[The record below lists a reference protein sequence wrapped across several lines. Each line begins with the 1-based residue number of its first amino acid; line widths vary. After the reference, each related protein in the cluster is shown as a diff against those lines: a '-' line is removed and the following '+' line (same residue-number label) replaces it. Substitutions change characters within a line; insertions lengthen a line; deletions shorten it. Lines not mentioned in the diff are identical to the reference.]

1 MAKKTKWYKIQAKS
15 DDIAEISI
23 FGDIG
28 NSFFAPGVTPEDF
41 KKDFDAVKD
50 SKEIRVLVNSP
61 GGDVF
66 DGITIYNIIA
76 SERPK
81 VKVEILGLAASAAS
95 VIALAGS
102 SLKMHEGSFF
112 MIHNAWGIAMGPADE
127 MRKMADILDKIS
139 GELINIYENQSALD
153 EKQIKEYMNNETW
166 FTAEEALEAGFADEI
181 GEAVEAAASV
191 AIDQRI
197 YAYKHIPAEIAA
209 SADDKKNP
217 PDTIRDFEA
226 ALRDLG
232 YSKKEAVKIAAT
244 GFEADRG
251 DPEPEPERRDSVADV
266 VETDR
271 IVDPGA
277 TLKSRFEARKIEL
290 LKARLSNRGQNET

>member
-1 MAKKTKWYKIQAKS
+1 MAKKTKWYKIQAKN
-15 DDIAEISI
+15 DDTAEISI

-28 NSFFAPGVTPEDF
+28 NSCWAPGVTPEDF

-127 MRKMADILDKIS
+127 MRKMAEILDKIS
-139 GELINIYENQSALD
+139 GELINIYENQSDLD
-153 EKQIKEYMNNETW
+153 EKQIKEYMNDETW
-166 FTAEEALEAGFADEI
+166 FTAEEAVEAGFADEI

-197 YAYKHIPAEIAA
+197 YAYKHVPERFQAH
-209 SADDKKNP
+209 ADENKEP
-217 PDTIRDFEA
+217 PDNIRDFEA

-232 YSKKEAVKIAAT
+232 YSRKESVKIAAN
-244 GFEADRG
+244 GFEADQR
-251 DPEPEPERRDSVADV
+251 DSVPEPEQRDSVADV
-266 VETDR
+266 VETER
-271 IVDPGA
+271 IVDPIA
-277 TLKSRFEARKIEL
+277 TLKDMFSARANEQ
-290 LKARLSNRGQNET
+290 LKSMLNNRGES